1 MPIKVRIDDFK
12 SIDHVEM
19 ELAPLTVLIGPPAS
33 GKSNIL
39 DALALLGYLGRHLL
53 VGSEYMGQPSLI
65 EPASL
70 LIRFS
75 GYQDIFRLQDLSKTI
90 KVIVH
95 LGNSDVVDVELYY
108 TQGKLRVK
116 LNGVEAPANIDP
128 LRSGSSQ
135 GDAAA
140 IAGWVKSSL
149 KKKFDVRVYGYE
161 RYGLSARVCVNEVT
175 CNFYARLKGVHSKPA
190 PVSVLSELAWN
201 VTRIL
206 KSVPRVVP
214 EVNGVVREHFGER
227 VELKVLRNGTVAVF
241 DYDYE
246 VDTASLS
253 DGILRSLYYLLALA
267 SAVNYAKLRGLE
279 GKLIVGLEEP
289 ESHVFPSM
297 MNLLAE
303 YIANAARDAV
313 VIVSTHNPI
322 FASMLGDKV
331 ENARFYYVFRD
342 ERGSTSVSELDVQ
355 ALAEDLKSIE
365 DVMMM
370 SPSEVT
376 SKYAIAK
383 G

>member
-1 MPIKVRIDDFK
+1 MPIKVRISGFK
-12 SIDHVEM
+12 SIGHVEM
-19 ELAPLTVLIGPPAS
+19 EPAPLTVLIGPPAS

-39 DALALLGYLGRHLL
+39 DALALLGYLSRHFL
-53 VGSEYMGQPSLI
+53 VDSEYKGQPSLI

-70 LIRFS
+70 LARFKN
-75 GYQDIFRLQDLSKTI
+75 YQEIFRLQDLSKTV
-90 KVIVH
+90 KVVVN
-95 LGNSDVVDVELYY
+95 LDGSDVVDVEMYY
-108 TQGKLRVK
+108 TQGVLRVK

-135 GDAAA
+135 GDNAA

-149 KKKFDVRVYGYE
+149 KSRFDVRVYGYE
-161 RYGLSARVCVNEVT
+161 RYGLSTSVCTNEVV
-175 CNFYARLKGVHSKPA
+175 CNFYSRLKGSNPKPA

-201 VTRIL
+201 VTRML
-206 KSVPRVVP
+206 KSIPWVVP
-214 EVNGVVREHFGER
+214 EVNDAVREHFGER

-246 VDTASLS
+246 IDIASLS
-253 DGILRSLYYLLALA
+253 DGILRPLYYLLALA

-289 ESHVFPSM
+289 ESHVFPFM
-297 MNLLAE
+297 MNLIAK
-303 YIANAARDAV
+303 YIADAARYAV

-331 ENARFYYVFRD
+331 ENARFYYVFRGKH
-342 ERGSTSVSELDVQ
+342 GSTSVLEIDVQ
-355 ALAEDLKSIE
+355 ALARDLKTIE

-370 SPSEVT
+370 SPSDVT
-376 SKYAIAK
+376 KSIAK